1 MAAALMYARMK
12 IFLSHSKF
20 SFSPPDEIKIFV
32 FEVKEKGM
40 TDRRSFDRD
49 RRSFFRDL
57 VVIADLDSKKRSQ
70 GDRDRKVRGSRSCD
84 RAIFL

>member
-49 RRSFFRDL
+49 RDRCSFFCDRK
-57 VVIADLDSKKRSQ
+57 VIADL
-70 GDRDRKVRGSRSCD
+70 
-84 RAIFL
+84 